1 MDVLITMLTHLRR
14 WMLARQAKA
23 VRAAVAGFTPE
34 QRKATADQTL
44 AEIQAAACL
53 PLPHRHGDPGGPLY
67 QPWTPVAAQAA
78 HRTRDRTLQL
88 RQRGVALWLAVVYHE
103 TRQAQDA
110 GLQAVHREVLGLL
123 RELKDHKVA
132 APAEKAW
139 FQAAA

>member
-1 MDVLITMLTHLRR
+1 MITMLTQLRQ

-23 VRAAVAGFTPE
+23 VRAAIAGLTPE

-53 PLPHRHGDPGGPLY
+53 PQPHRHGDPGGSLY
-67 QPWTPVAAQAA
+67 QPWTPVAGQAA
-78 HRTRDRTLQL
+78 LRARDRTLQL
-88 RQRGVALWLAVVYHE
+88 RMRGVALWLAVVYHE
-103 TRQAQDA
+103 TRQAPSP